1 MPEFTDEQLRY
12 HAAKAGFP
20 ANVMAAEL
28 LRVRAKPEYVAND
41 CITYFD
47 HEPDKIDEV
56 VMSNASVHLEALGE
70 S

>member
-28 LRVRAKPEYVAND
+28 LRVRGVVEDYRVRLPGDQPGKYWEGYRDAIRDIAADME
-41 CITYFD
+41 
-47 HEPDKIDEV
+47 
-56 VMSNASVHLEALGE
+56 VMSAD
-70 S
+70 